1 MKLLTKYI
9 LSSFGGKVIT
19 REEVEEVC
27 RKFTVN
33 PTYTINYMAHYGF
46 FVRILRGLYYVKSLE
61 EFKLGRAVE
70 IYRLISLGMEK
81 LKVNWYFGLYTS
93 LRLNGLTHEFF
104 DIIFVLNDRIFRPKK
119 IRIAG
124 EKVKFVKLKNKLFGF
139 GTVEKDGVKFS
150 DPEKTILD
158 FIYVFRYRNVAEER
172 IISMIEEYADNLEKR
187 KIRSYLKFYPK
198 TVSRVVEDAKLI

>member
-1 MKLLTKYI
+1 MKLLTRYI
-9 LSSFGGKVIT
+9 LSSFGGKVVT
-19 REEVEEVC
+19 REELEEVC

-33 PTYTINYMAHYGF
+33 STYTINYMTHYGF

-61 EFKLGRAVE
+61 EFKLEKGVE

-104 DIIFVLNDRIFRPKK
+104 DTIFVLNDRIFRPKE

-139 GTVEKDGVKFS
+139 GTIKKDEIKFS

-158 FIYVFRYRNVAEER
+158 FIYIFRYRNVAEER

-198 TVSRVVEDAKLI
+198 TVSRVVENARLI